1 MCACAD
7 LKLSALLRRMPG
19 LSLKTKV
26 VQNHPAAEA
35 RLKEKAPRGA
45 FFRKDE
51 ALAAS

>member
-26 VQNHPAAEA
+26 VQYHLPP
-35 RLKEKAPRGA
+35 KRG
-45 FFRKDE
+45 
-51 ALAAS
+51 